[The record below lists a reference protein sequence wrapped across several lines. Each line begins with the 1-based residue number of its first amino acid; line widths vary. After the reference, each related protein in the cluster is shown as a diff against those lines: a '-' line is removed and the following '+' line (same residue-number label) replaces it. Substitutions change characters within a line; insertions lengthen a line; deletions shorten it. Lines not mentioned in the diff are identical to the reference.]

1 MCAWVIIFLKRVIV
15 SKVFLVGGAQ
25 WCAGNIDRG
34 SASLLSEEELKR
46 RNSQLI
52 RAQCEPLPAP
62 ICLGIV
68 QGIRIEA
75 VINGAHG
82 DWIPIP

>member
-1 MCAWVIIFLKRVIV
+1 MC
-15 SKVFLVGGAQ
+15 VGNYFPKKSNRQQGIPCGRAQ
-25 WCAGNIDRG
+25 LCAGNIDRG

-52 RAQCEPLPAP
+52 CAQCEPLPAP